1 MTARTY
7 AICLLAAFA
16 TPFVVI
22 YGGLLV
28 ITSSDRLEKWFGD
41 QLFKALRAPMTDR
54 TSPRSTS

>member
-1 MTARTY
+1 MTVRTY

-28 ITSSDRLEKWFGD
+28 IASFDGLSSRFGD
-41 QLFKALRAPMTDR
+41 GLFKALDVPGAST
-54 TSPRSTS
+54 PRSTS